1 MRKGFVIIVLAL
13 LLSIPIASAGNQP
26 QKCSAEIDD
35 STIIRCI
42 VNGERLEK
50 EMSVSTLQ
58 AIVDLGASH
67 QEDFLTIYDK
77 TKSDEEVT
85 AAFENIEPFFQTLID
100 NRLTSKTVDELNTLY
115 YDIRE
120 KIREPRGQPVWKPHY
135 DDGGVRPLGIWNGF
149 PTPIWANIV
158 CGIFDAGICAGF
170 AAGTHTLIPTI
181 GADAF
186 ITYGFQGT
194 SITVGGFGGTMAF
207 SAFQVIFVFVGIL
220 LTLPLIMLGPYFMT
234 GLCGGVIGIGV

>member
-1 MRKGFVIIVLAL
+1 MRKGLVIIVLAL
-13 LLSIPIASAGNQP
+13 LLSIPIASAGNQS
-26 QKCSAEIDD
+26 QKCSVEIDD
-35 STIIRCI
+35 TTIIRCI
-42 VNGERLEK
+42 VNGESLEK
-50 EMSVSTLQ
+50 KMSVSTIQDL
-58 AIVDLGASH
+58 VDLGASY

-85 AAFENIEPFFQTLID
+85 VAFENIEPFFQALID
-100 NRLTSKTVDELNTLY
+100 SELTNKTVDELNTLY
-115 YDIRE
+115 YGIRE
-120 KIREPRGQPVWKPHY
+120 KIREPRRQPVWKSQ
-135 DDGGVRPLGIWNGF
+135 DVDSGARPLGIWNGL
-149 PTPIWANIV
+149 PTPIWANVV

-170 AAGTHTLIPTI
+170 AFGTHTIIPTI

-220 LTLPLIMLGPYFMT
+220 LALPLIMLGPYFMT
-234 GLCGGVIGIGV
+234 GLCGGMIGIGV